1 VNKREKEQYLR
12 EYAVLKAKGKPFF
25 PYVVAK
31 DGGMVIVVIGTIL
44 MMSWLLGGTLAAK
57 ADPTST
63 TVVPR
68 PEWYYY
74 FVFEL
79 LRVVKPASLTP
90 LATVGIPT
98 ICLILLLLLPFY
110 DRSPERHPLRRPI
123 ATTAG
128 VLTILAMS
136 WLTWEGAI
144 GGAPSSIEM
153 GTPANIQAAGGE
165 KLALYEY
172 GRQVVP
178 SSGCLACHKIGHNGN
193 SGPGPNL
200 THIADR
206 LPAAGIAQTL
216 RNPTAPMP
224 SYSGLPPEQFN
235 AVVNYLSTLT
245 KANEEDTEGH

>member
-1 VNKREKEQYLR
+1 MNRREKEQYLR
-12 EYAVLKAKGKPFF
+12 EYSVLKSKGKPFF
-25 PYVVAK
+25 PYVIAK
-31 DGGMVIVVIGTIL
+31 DGGMVIVVIGVIL
-44 MMSWLLGGTLAAK
+44 LMSYLLGGTIASK

-79 LRVVKPASLTP
+79 LRVVKPSSLTP

-98 ICLILLLLLPFY
+98 VCLLLLLLLPFY

-128 VLTILAMS
+128 VLTILAMG

-144 GGAPSSIEM
+144 GGAPTSIEM
-153 GTPANIQAAGGE
+153 ETPKSIVAEGGE
-165 KLALYEY
+165 KLRLYEY
-172 GRQVVP
+172 GKEVVP
-178 SSGCLACHKIGHNGN
+178 SSGCLACHKIGENGN
-193 SGPGPNL
+193 TGPGPNL
-200 THIADR
+200 TDIADR

-224 SYSGLPPEQFN
+224 SFKDLPKDQFD
-235 AVVNYLSTLT
+235 AIVAYMGELT
-245 KANEEDTEGH
+245 KEHEEDH